1 MGEDL
6 VLKINNYSL
15 EEGEPSVYDRGETRG
30 VYVPPA
36 GVTTSRRLQKAGRDY
51 DHQSHC
57 QVCWESTGELIRC
70 GGCPLAF
77 HAKCI
82 GLAPSEL
89 SFVGRN
95 RMDILVE
102 VARPS
107 FEQLSPDYGLMTRSV
122 PDCRVLS
129 VTARASSSSHDPSEA
144 DFVTRSFAP
153 WVSRYRRRRRPS

>member
-1 MGEDL
+1 MCA
-6 VLKINNYSL
+6 VA
-15 EEGEPSVYDRGETRG
+15 SVAE
-30 VYVPPA
+30 
-36 GVTTSRRLQKAGRDY
+36 
-51 DHQSHC
+51 
-57 QVCWESTGELIRC
+57 
-70 GGCPLAF
+70 
-77 HAKCI
+77 CI

-129 VTARASSSSHDPSEA
+129 VTALSSSSSHDDPPEA

-153 WVSRYRRRRRPS
+153 WVSELTHMLAAAGDTIAIT